1 VLLNCSR
8 RVPGISGEV
17 ELSRWISRQHAKI
30 HVKNGSCFLEDT
42 SSTGSYIDN
51 VRVEKGKLIELKNG
65 SEIFF
70 GTDAFKYRLPPK
82 VGEKHPDKSDFLYRV
97 VIEGEE
103 KDSLSGN
110 VSTTHNL
117 KRLRSP
123 DSNKESARKKAKIS
137 SKSCSTPT
145 RTPIRR
151 KKPNTPNSELRR
163 TKAELESVRKER
175 DEIEK
180 QKEKI
185 LKEKKRDKKRFEKL
199 VKEKCDLEKELK
211 KSLKDYEHIE
221 SNLKTKLAM
230 VDASRKKSLKERDE
244 TERRLRELE
253 KCTIDA
259 KKEANKMEVRLK
271 EMKHKQTE
279 EAKKLLGELAL
290 VRTREQEYAKSVRT
304 HKEDI
309 IKAQKKMRLLEKEKS
324 QIRGNLVGELEILK
338 RDRDRKGFQLKSLS
352 GQIEK
357 LKHDKQQLV
366 QEGEIRKQQSLSPA
380 DLAKMNKLQ
389 REIVI
394 LKNHVAKQNKDKQ
407 KLKESLLKKEAA
419 VEKMAEELECG
430 ICCEFYTD
438 SRRIVTC
445 GHAFCSKCLEDWMKE
460 SGKNRTCPT
469 CRKKFKK
476 EAVTKAFDLDN
487 QVAHVKAAEAQKAE
501 ESDLKTQHSGSPD
514 HSLGTPSKAQQ
525 NNSPMVATSSKNSNS
540 NRTHSI
546 QILRKNIVQSKLLGR
561 SPCSANANSPY
572 PSSNEEK
579 SSPRVSNSSVIHLR
593 RSPASNPRTEN
604 AHSDSRRTSPTNPR
618 ARAQTHS
625 QVQRLR
631 NGSVPV
637 NRRNRSQPAFL
648 RSPTDIQLI
657 FKMAQSRAT
666 GSRQKAI
673 ETAKNLGSLTDEQSL
688 HLAMLLGRSSSKQA
702 WEWVLASLTAQR
714 VADSTYMEYVIS
726 KWFPKSETGILNLG
740 YRLKEGFLPVSRL
753 WPLFKLI
760 PSGSAVVTLGVEL
773 LKAFLSK
780 VIESQP
786 VSPKEAHE
794 DANLKGWFNVLDR
807 TVKELEKGKM
817 YAKAAHL
824 SKSFKPVLLKSP
836 VVAFSIAVWFRS
848 SKFYQCA
855 LRLVDQI
862 LRGIIPAPLK
872 EKMYCVH
879 TLKFK
884 LLNDIRAKGIYFD
897 RAYEEC
903 KRSNPAAAKRIK
915 KLRKSFANKIKNRQR
930 LVLG

>member
-1 VLLNCSR
+1 
-8 RVPGISGEV
+8 
-17 ELSRWISRQHAKI
+17 
-30 HVKNGSCFLEDT
+30 
-42 SSTGSYIDN
+42 
-51 VRVEKGKLIELKNG
+51 
-65 SEIFF
+65 
-70 GTDAFKYRLPPK
+70 
-82 VGEKHPDKSDFLYRV
+82 
-97 VIEGEE
+97 
-103 KDSLSGN
+103 
-110 VSTTHNL
+110 
-117 KRLRSP
+117 
-123 DSNKESARKKAKIS
+123 
-137 SKSCSTPT
+137 
-145 RTPIRR
+145 
-151 KKPNTPNSELRR
+151 
-163 TKAELESVRKER
+163 
-175 DEIEK
+175 
-180 QKEKI
+180 
-185 LKEKKRDKKRFEKL
+185 
-199 VKEKCDLEKELK
+199 
-211 KSLKDYEHIE
+211 
-221 SNLKTKLAM
+221 
-230 VDASRKKSLKERDE
+230 
-244 TERRLRELE
+244 
-253 KCTIDA
+253 
-259 KKEANKMEVRLK
+259 
-271 EMKHKQTE
+271 
-279 EAKKLLGELAL
+279 
-290 VRTREQEYAKSVRT
+290 
-304 HKEDI
+304 
-309 IKAQKKMRLLEKEKS
+309 MRLLEKEKT

-476 EAVTKAFDLDN
+476 EAITKAFDLDN
-487 QVAHVKAAEAQKAE
+487 QVAHVRAAEALKAE
-501 ESDLKTQHSGSPD
+501 ESDLKTQYSGSPD
-514 HSLGTPSKAQQ
+514 HSLSTPSKARQ
-525 NNSPMVATSSKNSNS
+525 NNSPMVATSSRNSLS
-540 NRTHSI
+540 NRTHNI

-561 SPCSANANSPY
+561 SPLSANAPY
-572 PSSNEEK
+572 PSSNDEK
-579 SSPRVSNSSVIHLR
+579 SSPRVPN
-593 RSPASNPRTEN
+593 
-604 AHSDSRRTSPTNPR
+604 TSPTNPR
-618 ARAQTHS
+618 ARAQSHS

-637 NRRNRSQPAFL
+637 NRRNRSQPAL
-648 RSPTDIQLI
+648 RRSPTDIQLI
-657 FKMAQSRAT
+657 FKMAQSSAT
-666 GSRQKAI
+666 GRRQKAI

-714 VADSTYMEYVIS
+714 VADSTYMEHVIS
-726 KWFPKSETGILNLG
+726 KWFPKSETAILNLSG
-740 YRLKEGFLPVSRL
+740 RLKEGFLPVSRL

-786 VSPKEAHE
+786 TSPKEAHE

-817 YAKAAHL
+817 YAKAANL